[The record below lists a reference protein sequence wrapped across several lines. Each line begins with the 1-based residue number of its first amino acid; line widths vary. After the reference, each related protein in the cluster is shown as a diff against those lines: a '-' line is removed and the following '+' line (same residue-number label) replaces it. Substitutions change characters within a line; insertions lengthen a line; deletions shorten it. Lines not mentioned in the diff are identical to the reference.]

1 MLNAALL
8 RAVSLRGDIGWVVGG
23 QLLAFA
29 GLFAVVKLLTGVLG
43 PEGYGEVAIGVTV
56 AGTIHAFIYGPIEQT
71 LLRYAPQYK
80 ERKELPQ
87 ALGGLK
93 WVHSRAAFVLVVI
106 GLAAGFMVGFAGG
119 PTWGAVVFFGFLYGI
134 VAGSNASV
142 TSILNG
148 LLERRTVAI
157 HQGVGPWLRLLAAVS
172 VVVLLGPRSAAV
184 LLAFAV
190 GELAVYV
197 SQTWSLRTFVTADNR
212 KVASLAWPSK
222 PLSDHLST
230 YGLPFVLFA
239 ALAVATSYADR
250 WLLLGVMGA
259 ASVGIYVALYQVAN
273 APISMIAGIAN
284 QLMVP
289 IIFNRAGTLDPASS
303 SDAHRLI
310 SILTGIYVVVSIAFV
325 IIAYWFGIDIMR
337 LLTTAEM
344 AAYGGYLWIIV
355 AGLAISNLGQ
365 VGVLRGLSEG
375 DSARYSWPKAIQA
388 GTLIALIVPMVHRFG
403 FPGIAW
409 SLFASSVAYIF
420 SVVTVNRRK
429 SRIRRVR
436 YG

>member
-1 MLNAALL
+1 
-8 RAVSLRGDIGWVVGG
+8 
-23 QLLAFA
+23 
-29 GLFAVVKLLTGVLG
+29 
-43 PEGYGEVAIGVTV
+43 
-56 AGTIHAFIYGPIEQT
+56 
-71 LLRYAPQYK
+71 
-80 ERKELPQ
+80 
-87 ALGGLK
+87 
-93 WVHSRAAFVLVVI
+93 
-106 GLAAGFMVGFAGG
+106 
-119 PTWGAVVFFGFLYGI
+119 
-134 VAGSNASV
+134 
-142 TSILNG
+142 
-148 LLERRTVAI
+148 
-157 HQGVGPWLRLLAAVS
+157 
-172 VVVLLGPRSAAV
+172 
-184 LLAFAV
+184 
-190 GELAVYV
+190 
-197 SQTWSLRTFVTADNR
+197 
-212 KVASLAWPSK
+212 
-222 PLSDHLST
+222 
-230 YGLPFVLFA
+230 
-239 ALAVATSYADR
+239 
-250 WLLLGVMGA
+250 
-259 ASVGIYVALYQVAN
+259 VAN